1 MIPNSTPAGS
11 RGNIVVAEAAMRKP
25 SRMLLPLQTARNA
38 SA

>member
-1 MIPNSTPAGS
+1 MISNSTPTGP
-11 RGNIVVAEAAMRKP
+11 RGNIVVAEMAIRKP